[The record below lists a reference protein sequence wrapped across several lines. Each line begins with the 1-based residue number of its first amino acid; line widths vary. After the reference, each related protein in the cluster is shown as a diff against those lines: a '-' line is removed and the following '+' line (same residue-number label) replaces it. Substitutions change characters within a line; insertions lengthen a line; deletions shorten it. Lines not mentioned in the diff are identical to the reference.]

1 MTDSVANYVEGKTIV
16 VTGAA
21 GGFGALVCQKAAALG
36 ANVIASDVNVDALD
50 EMVEQVSNAGGR
62 IEAVVADVTD
72 REQMHHLA
80 ASAVDHFG
88 SLEVMVNNAG
98 IMPLAF
104 HADHAA
110 AAEAWDKCI
119 DINFKGVL
127 NGIAAV
133 HDQMIRQG
141 RGHVINIASIYG
153 NYPTAGGGVYGAT
166 KAAVVF
172 LSESLRIESQGKIKV
187 TTIRPTGV
195 PATGLGGGIVNPEA
209 ISGLLGQHTASYMS
223 KFEAAEAG
231 QLPAEMLSVNEI
243 EYFAL
248 DPASLADQIVY
259 AINQPWGVAITDMT
273 VRASGDGY
281 II

>member
-1 MTDSVANYVEGKTIV
+1 MSNHEQDYMKDKVII

-21 GGFGALVCQKAAALG
+21 GGFGQLVCEKTAALG
-36 ANVIASDVNVDALD
+36 ARIVAADINEEALQSVVSSIKAS
-50 EMVEQVSNAGGR
+50 GG
-62 IEAVVADVTD
+62 EATGVKTDVTS
-72 REQMHHLA
+72 REDMHNLA
-80 ASAVDHFG
+80 AASVEAYGQVD
-88 SLEVMVNNAG
+88 VMLNNAG
-98 IMPLAF
+98 VMPLAF
-104 HADHAA
+104 YADHEAA
-110 AAEAWDKCI
+110 ADAWERCI

-141 RGHVINIASIYG
+141 RGHVVNVASIYG

-172 LSESLRIESQGKIKV
+172 LSESLRMESQGKIKV

-195 PATGLGGGIVNPEA
+195 PATGLSAGVINPA
-209 ISGLLGQHTASYMS
+209 AVSGLLGINTPAYMS
-223 KFEAAEAG
+223 KFEAAAAG
-231 QLPAEMLSVNEI
+231 QLPASNLDINDI

-248 DPASLADQIVY
+248 DPSSLADQIVH

-281 II
+281 IV

>member
-1 MTDSVANYVEGKTIV
+1 MSNYVEGKTII

-21 GGFGALVCQKAAALG
+21 GGFGQLVCEKTAAMG
-36 ANVIASDVNVDALD
+36 AKVVAADVNEQALA
-50 EMVEQVSNAGGR
+50 EVVSSIQSAGG
-62 IEAVVADVTD
+62 EATAVKADVTNRD
-72 REQMHHLA
+72 EMHQLA
-80 ASAVDHFG
+80 AVALDAYG
-88 SLEVMVNNAG
+88 QIDVMLNNAG

-104 HADHAA
+104 YSDHESAAD
-110 AAEAWDKCI
+110 AWERCI

-133 HDQMIRQG
+133 HDPMIKQG
-141 RGHVINIASIYG
+141 RGHVVNIASIYG

-172 LSESLRIESQGKIKV
+172 LSESLRMESQGKIKV

-195 PATGLGGGIVNPEA
+195 PATGLSGGIVNPEA
-209 ISGLLGQHTASYMS
+209 VSGLLGINTASYMS

-231 QLPAEMLSVNEI
+231 QLPASHLDINDI

-248 DPASLADQIVY
+248 DPSSLADQIVH

-281 II
+281 VI